1 MNKKSII
8 AIVVAVLIATA
19 VIVTVLLMNQPKT
32 VETKKVDN
40 TSATTTIQPATKDT
54 SVTYSGVEGKTALE
68 LLRSSATVET
78 SGEGDMAFVTSV
90 NGVKADST
98 KNQFWSFNVNG
109 APASVGAGSY
119 VTKNI
124 DTITWKL
131 DTF

>member
-1 MNKKSII
+1 MNKKTII
-8 AIVVAVLIATA
+8 AIVVAVLIAA
-19 VIVTVLLMNQPKT
+19 AAIITVLLMNQPKT
-32 VETKKVDN
+32 TEANKTNESSTSTTKP
-40 TSATTTIQPATKDT
+40 TEKDT

-68 LLRSSATVET
+68 LLKSSATVEM
-78 SGEGDMAFVTSV
+78 SGEGEMAFVTSV

-109 APASVGAGSY
+109 TPASVGAGSY
-119 VTKNI
+119 ITKST